1 MAQDNAALL
10 ALLAANPVPQGLI
23 HAYGIFTFIHVFINF
38 RSVLTNS
45 LYDARKTLAGTAG
58 FRALATTLPHVM
70 VRVGALAALR
80 SRTQG
85 GAAIG
90 VMVTASHN
98 AERDNGVKIVDPMG
112 DMLVTSWEAAAT
124 RLANADGQAA
134 IDELNALGDEFG
146 ARSPADVRAR
156 VIVGCDLRESS
167 PALLAKLI
175 AGAEAAGATV
185 VSVGVVTTPQLHFC
199 VRTFNLRADAAA
211 AAAAASGAAS
221 SEAAAPLAFADVPR
235 LLDEYYASIG
245 DAFSRAIDL
254 VEQVFPAS
262 LSSSPSVPLSE
273 APMKVCVD
281 CANGVGARALHGFRS
296 LPAVARLLT
305 VSAVNDQP
313 APGAGT
319 LNNRCGAEHVQKSRT
334 APTGLDAACVCA
346 YAKGG
351 ECGASSSSSSA
362 AAEGADRVCTFASLD
377 GDADRLVLFYF
388 EQEAAAAAASD
399 SAPPAMRLLDGDK
412 ITALLT
418 AFLQDVLVAAALPA
432 ADALSI
438 GVVQT
443 AYANGAST
451 LFIERSLGV
460 PVACVPTG
468 VKHLHHRAA
477 EFDIGVYFEANG
489 HGTVVFSERMTAR
502 IVPRALASASAV
514 ATGASHQMAALQL
527 LALLPTLVNQAV
539 GDACSDLLLVLCV
552 LRARRWSLPNWDA
565 IYADLPSRQTKV
577 AVADRCARTISL
589 SFLS

>member
-1 MAQDNAALL
+1 
-10 ALLAANPVPQGLI
+10 V
-23 HAYGIFTFIHVFINF
+23 
-38 RSVLTNS
+38 
-45 LYDARKTLAGTAG
+45 LAGTAG

-90 VMVTASHN
+90 VMATASHN

-112 DMLVTSWEAAAT
+112 DMLLTTWEAAAT

-134 IDELNALGDEFG
+134 IDELSALGDEFG
-146 ARSPADVRAR
+146 ARADVRPR

-167 PALLAKLI
+167 PALLAQLI
-175 AGAEAAGATV
+175 AGAEAAGAAV

-211 AAAAASGAAS
+211 AAAAAPVS
-221 SEAAAPLAFADVPR
+221 FADVPR

-254 VEQVFPAS
+254 VEQVFPVAS
-262 LSSSPSVPLSE
+262 STPLAD

-281 CANGVGARALHGFRS
+281 CANGVGARALHGFRA

-305 VSAVNDQP
+305 VTAVNDQP

-334 APTGLDAACVCA
+334 APSGLEAARVCA
-346 YAKGG
+346 YASGKSG
-351 ECGASSSSSSA
+351 ECCPSSA
-362 AAEGADRVCTFASLD
+362 AEESADRVCTFASLD

-388 EQEAAAAAASD
+388 EQEAADAAAA
-399 SAPPAMRLLDGDK
+399 PAMRLLDGDK

-451 LFIERSLGV
+451 HFIERSLGV

-502 IVPRALASASAV
+502 VVPRALASASAS
-514 ATGASHQMAALQL
+514 ASGASLQQQMAALQL

-577 AVADRCARTISL
+577 AVADRCAPEKKPQIDANQSYL
-589 SFLS
+589 VS